1 MSDKI
6 KPSCAICAWRG
17 SCNKKFYIKDPSK
30 CVDFSFD
37 ITLDIKKEDNDL
49 KKKEGRK
56 NNED

>member
-1 MSDKI
+1 MKS

-30 CVDFSFD
+30 CVDFSLD
-37 ITLDIKKEDNDL
+37 ITLDIKEESDDSKD
-49 KKKEGRK
+49 KEGRK